1 MNNMESN
8 EDRGF
13 YVHPQGICETSH
25 VGKGTK
31 IWAFCHVLP
40 GAKIGEEC
48 NICDSVFIENDV
60 VIGNRV
66 TIKSGVQLWDGVR
79 LEDDVFVG
87 PNATFTNDPFPRSK
101 KHLKKF
107 PVTTLQRGASIGA
120 NSTILPGLTI
130 GSNSMVGAGAV
141 VSRDVPPNA
150 IVYGNP
156 AVISGYTDTVKT
168 DERQKNL
175 LVASEIKGRNKSR
188 SSLELS
194 VKGCKLVNLPTFN
207 DLRGR
212 LMVTE
217 FSDDMPFTPSR
228 LFFVYGV
235 PNTKVRGEH
244 AHKACAQLLVAVSGN
259 LSIVVDDGKQ
269 REEVLLDNPGLGLL
283 IPPMVWGIQYRF
295 SPDAVLGVYASN
307 PYDASDY
314 IREYDVFLQM
324 VKP

>member
-1 MNNMESN
+1 MENNKDS
-8 EDRGF
+8 DF

-25 VGKGTK
+25 VGKGTR
-31 IWAFCHVLP
+31 IWAFSHVLP
-40 GAKIGEEC
+40 GAKIGQEC
-48 NICDSVFIENDV
+48 NICDNVFIENDV
-60 VIGNRV
+60 IIGDRV

-101 KHLKKF
+101 KHLETF
-107 PVTTLQRGASIGA
+107 STTTVQKGASIGA
-120 NSTILPGLTI
+120 NATILPGLTI

-156 AVISGYTDTVKT
+156 AVIAGYTDTVKT

-175 LVASEIKGRNKSR
+175 LVASEVKSR
-188 SSLELS
+188 KSSKNTLELS
-194 VKGCKLVNLPTFN
+194 VKGCTLINLPTFD

-217 FSDDMPFTPSR
+217 FPGDIPFAPSR
-228 LFFVYGV
+228 LFFVYSV

-244 AHKACAQLLVAVSGN
+244 AHKACSQFLVAVNGN
-259 LSIVVDDGKQ
+259 LSIVVDDGRQ

-283 IPPMVWGIQYRF
+283 IPPLVWGIQYRF
-295 SPDAVLGVYASN
+295 SSDAVLAVFASH
-307 PYDASDY
+307 PYDAGDY
-314 IREYDVFLQM
+314 IRQYDEFIQM
-324 VKP
+324 ARPQ